1 MQDKTIELFSEAD
14 KKFMDRLQLLGMSR
28 KAAGVFTYLLQ
39 RESGSSRMIEITS
52 GLRQPEVSIGIQEL
66 STWITIT
73 QVAPENGGRQRKT
86 LYYSLA
92 VPWKGVIEQYYR
104 ASCAEFDKVTAAY
117 TALVD
122 LDAKV

>member
-1 MQDKTIELFSEAD
+1 MKDKTIELFSEAD

-52 GLRQPEVSIGIQEL
+52 GLRQPEVSIGIQEI

-73 QVAPENGGRQRKT
+73 PVAPDNGGRQRKT

-92 VPWKGVIEQYYR
+92 VPWKEVVRHYYQE
-104 ASCAEFDKVTAAY
+104 SCAEFDKVQAAF
-117 TALVD
+117 TELVD
-122 LDAKV
+122 LDAPI